1 MRNLKRGVAGVA
13 ALTVAA
19 AGVVGTVGIA
29 AAQDAPVVGVSWNNF
44 QEERWGLWD
53 EPAIQA
59 ALEAA
64 GAEYVSTDAASSA
77 EKQLTDVEALI
88 NQGADAIIILA
99 QDNVAIMPA
108 VTAALDEGIPVVAY
122 DRLIEDPGVF
132 FLTFD
137 NVEIGRMQGRALLEA
152 MPAGNYAIIKGNKAD
167 PNSDF
172 LFGGTMEILGEAMEA
187 GDIVNVGEQ
196 YTDNWDPSVAQRT
209 MEQILTDNDNAV
221 DAVVAQNDG
230 TAGGAIAALDAQGLA
245 GVVPVSGQDAEGAAL
260 NRIAR
265 GTQTQTVWVWR
276 PLAIRLSAA
285 PSASWPETGTTPAMP
300 CASSAAMAPPAVPSF
315 WATTASTL
323 LSLSVRICSML
334 RWATE
339 GSQLSVYCSPTLT
352 MSPASMAS
360 PRISIVPPK
369 RKSELGSALLPL
381 MKA

>member
-1 MRNLKRGVAGVA
+1 MQNLKRGIAGLA
-13 ALTVAA
+13 ALSVAA
-19 AGVVGTVGIA
+19 AGVAGSFGMV
-29 AAQDAPVVGVSWNNF
+29 AAQDEAPVVGVSWNNF

-53 EPAIQA
+53 EPAIKA
-59 ALEAA
+59 TLEAA
-64 GAEYVSTDAASSA
+64 GAEYISTDAASSA
-77 EKQLTDVEALI
+77 EKQLTDVEALVT
-88 NQGADAIIILA
+88 QGADAIIILA

-137 NVEIGRMQGRALLEA
+137 NVEIGRMQGRAMLEA
-152 MPAGNYAIIKGNKAD
+152 MPAGNYAFIKGNKAD

-196 YTDNWDPSVAQRT
+196 YTDNWDPSVAQRN

-265 GTQTQTVWVWR
+265 GTQTQTVWVDAR
-276 PLAIRLSAA
+276 
-285 PSASWPETGTTPAMP
+285 
-300 CASSAAMAPPAVPSF
+300 
-315 WATTASTL
+315 
-323 LSLSVRICSML
+323 
-334 RWATE
+334 
-339 GSQLSVYCSPTLT
+339 
-352 MSPASMAS
+352 
-360 PRISIVPPK
+360 
-369 RKSELGSALLPL
+369 ELGKAAAEVAIELAGGAELGDIADTVTFSDGPNGVEMTSRLLVPVSVTQDNL
-381 MKA
+381 GQLVEAGWISQEELCDGVEAGSIAACP